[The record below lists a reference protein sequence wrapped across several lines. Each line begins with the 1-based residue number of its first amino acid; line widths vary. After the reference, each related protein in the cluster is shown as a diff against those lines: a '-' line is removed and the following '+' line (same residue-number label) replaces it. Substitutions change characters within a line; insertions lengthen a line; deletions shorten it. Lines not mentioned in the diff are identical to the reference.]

1 MKIIVT
7 GVLFATLIC
16 SNSFAGVIITTENRG
31 LEGTPPEITT
41 SKIYIEG
48 KKMRIDTN
56 ASQTMSGHSMIYRGD
71 LNLIWNIDEDR
82 KKYIEMDKNTVDA
95 MGSQISQAMKQMQES
110 MAQMPPEQRKMME
123 SMMKGTMPQMQPK
136 KATTMIENTGKKDK
150 INGYSCTWYD
160 VLLNGEKV
168 REMCVSNLSEIG
180 IKKETLNVF
189 KDMSR
194 FFSGITEAMKSS
206 PMSQMNENPFS
217 EFEKL
222 EGYPIIVRR
231 YKGSTVIEESSFK
244 SIEHKKINKTFFEI
258 PSGYTKQ
265 GFGMGMGR

>member
-1 MKIIVT
+1 
-7 GVLFATLIC
+7 
-16 SNSFAGVIITTENRG
+16 
-31 LEGTPPEITT
+31 
-41 SKIYIEG
+41 
-48 KKMRIDTN
+48 MRIDTN
-56 ASQTMSGHSMIYRGD
+56 ASQTMSGHSMIYRGN

-82 KKYIEMDKNTVDA
+82 NRYIEMDKNTVDA

-123 SMMKGTMPQMQPK
+123 SMMKGAIPQMQQK
-136 KATTMIENTGKKDK
+136 KATTMVENTGKKDK
-150 INGYSCTWYD
+150 SNGYRCTWYD

-206 PMSQMNENPFS
+206 PMSQMSENPFS
-217 EFEKL
+217 GLEKL
-222 EGYPIIVRR
+222 DGYPIIVRR
-231 YKGSTVIEESSFK
+231 YKGSLVIEESSFK
-244 SIEHKKINKTFFEI
+244 SIEHKKINESLFEI